1 MLTLEKPCTIITSV
15 TASPIVAG
23 INGGKDGGTYGF
35 LPIATPSRFD
45 IWCDSDPGY
54 TPPEP
59 ELESNDQLIAD
70 IQTWLE
76 NTEDELEPPIED

>member
-1 MLTLEKPCTIITSV
+1 MLALETHRTITA

-45 IWCDSDPGY
+45 IWCNDPGY

-70 IQTWLE
+70 IQTWVE
-76 NTEDELEPPIED
+76 NTEDDLEPPIED

>member
-1 MLTLEKPCTIITSV
+1 MLTLEKPRTIAAAT
-15 TASPIVAG
+15 SPIVAG

-70 IQTWLE
+70 IQTWIE
-76 NTEDELEPPIED
+76 NTEDDLEPPVED